1 MDRELVDVPDDVLL
15 AIVEVDFGEADVP
28 VVLVVLFEPVD
39 ADVFDVDD

>member
-1 MDRELVDVPDDVLL
+1 VDRELVDVPDDVLL
-15 AIVEVDFGEADVP
+15 AIVEIDFGESDVP